1 MHSYG
6 RDRENHHLLPTGR
19 GCSRLARV
27 LGIKR
32 LISRTWYRHYA
43 IEVPDSNYAQ
53 ARVFPIIDY
62 DGHHIPFDDD
72 SFDIVFSSNVMEH
85 ICDLHQTNR
94 EIQRVLRSDGYCVHV
109 IPTHSWRFWTT
120 LSAFPTAF
128 QYAGALKSQLL
139 PRKIPKRNV
148 V

>member
-1 MHSYG
+1 MHSV
-6 RDRENHHLLPTGR
+6 RQRSRRSSPSSDQAHE
-19 GCSRLARV
+19 CSRLARA
-27 LGIKR
+27 LAIR
-32 LISRTWYRHYA
+32 RSISSNVVSTLLRSK
-43 IEVPDSNYAQ
+43 IPDSNYAQ

-62 DGHHIPFDDD
+62 DGRHIPFDDA

-94 EIQRVLRSDGYCVHV
+94 EIQRVLRPDGYCVHV
-109 IPTHSWRFWTT
+109 MPTHIWRFWTT

-139 PRKIPKRNV
+139 PRGNS
-148 V
+148 